1 MHMSLFLW
9 LASVLI
15 VRVGGQMGFMFLSL
29 LLPHVLS
36 GSSCRL
42 AWCSA
47 PSSMQHA
54 HFQIIVSFES

>member
-1 MHMSLFLW
+1 MHLIFLLFSFSKHSAAMHMSLFLW

-36 GSSCRL
+36 GS
-42 AWCSA
+42 
-47 PSSMQHA
+47 
-54 HFQIIVSFES
+54 